1 MNYSAKSLARYISV
15 QAIYQKIESGNSFDE
30 IMNQFSSENFKKIY
44 FSFENFLEISEIKID
59 RTYFE
64 KIFKEYA
71 NEEKK
76 ILELIKINTSEN
88 WNFSRLPSVLIAIL
102 ISAISEMKISPSLSL
117 GVLASEYMILTETF
131 FLKNES
137 SFVNALISK
146 IYNSKILHDK

>member
-88 WNFSRLPSVLIAIL
+88 WN
-102 ISAISEMKISPSLSL
+102 LSL

>member
-71 NEEKK
+71 NEEER
-76 ILELIKINTSEN
+76 IIELIKINTSEN

-117 GVLASEYMILTETF
+117 GVLASEYIILTEAF

-146 IYNSKILHDK
+146 IYKSKILHDK

>member
-59 RTYFE
+59 RAYFE

-71 NEEKK
+71 NEEEK

-88 WNFSRLPSVLIAIL
+88 WTFSRLPSVLIAIL
-102 ISAISEMKISPSLSL
+102 ISAISEMKISPS
-117 GVLASEYMILTETF
+117 
-131 FLKNES
+131 NP
-137 SFVNALISK
+137 
-146 IYNSKILHDK
+146 

>member
-1 MNYSAKSLARYISV
+1 MNYTAKSLARYVSV

-30 IMNQFSSENFKKIY
+30 VMNQFSQENFKKIY
-44 FSFENFLEISEIKID
+44 FSFENFREISDIKID
-59 RTYFE
+59 RSYFE

-71 NEEKK
+71 NEEER
-76 ILELIKINTSEN
+76 IIELIKINTSEN
-88 WNFSRLPSVLIAIL
+88 WKFSRLPSVLIAIL

-117 GVLASEYMILTETF
+117 GVLASEYIILTEAF

-146 IYNSKILHDK
+146 IYKSKILHDK

>member
-1 MNYSAKSLARYISV
+1 MNYTAKSLARYVSV

-30 IMNQFSSENFKKIY
+30 VMNQFSQENFKKIY
-44 FSFENFLEISEIKID
+44 FSFENFREISDIKID
-59 RTYFE
+59 RSYFE

-71 NEEKK
+71 NEEER
-76 ILELIKINTSEN
+76 IIELIKINTSEN

-117 GVLASEYMILTETF
+117 GVLASEYIILTEAF

-146 IYNSKILHDK
+146 IYKSKILHDK

>member
-59 RTYFE
+59 RAYFE

-76 ILELIKINTSEN
+76 ILELIKINISEN

-117 GVLASEYMILTETF
+117 GVLASEYIILTETF